1 MITISGKSV
10 CAGVAFGSV
19 FVFSREESTIKRR
32 HIESSDEEISRFESA
47 RKKAIEELGMLYDK
61 AISEVGEANAMIFQI
76 HQMMLEDLDYIES
89 IKNIITDQLIN
100 AETAVGQTCDNFV
113 QMFKAMDDDYM
124 RERSADVKD
133 VSERL
138 IKILSGK
145 DKGGIVASEP
155 VIIIA
160 DDLVPSET
168 VQFDKSKILAFVTEN
183 GSTNSHTS
191 ILARM
196 MNIPAIIGATGSL
209 KTEFDGKQAVVDGF
223 TGTIYIDPDH
233 DTINKMTQKKKEI
246 EEQTKLLELLKGRK
260 SITKDGQHID
270 LCANIGNVHDIGS
283 VLKNDAEGIGLFRSE
298 FLYLESKDYPS
309 EDVQFGAY
317 KEVLSKMVNK
327 RVIIRTLDIG
337 ADKQVD
343 YFDMPKEG
351 NPAMGIRAIRICL
364 QRPDIFKTQL
374 RALYRASVFGRLAI
388 MFPMITSE
396 WEILKVLEIIEEVK
410 KELESEGISYSDN
423 IELGCMI
430 ETPAAAVISDVLA
443 KHLDFFSIGT
453 NDLTQYTL
461 AADRQNPNI
470 GDFCDTHHIAV
481 LRLINT
487 VVQNAHK
494 NGIWVGICGELGADL
509 ALTDVFLAM
518 GVDELSVTPSTVL
531 PIRKKVIETD
541 VSAIKD
547 KVLSKYLIQS

>member
-1 MITISGKSV
+1 MITISGKTV
-10 CAGVAFGSV
+10 CAGVAFGPV
-19 FVFSREESTIKRR
+19 FVFSREESTIKRH
-32 HIESSDEEISRFESA
+32 HIESSEEEIARFEKA
-47 RKKAIEELGMLYDK
+47 REKAIDELGMLYDK
-61 AISEVGEANAMIFQI
+61 AIAEVGEANAMIFQI

-113 QMFKAMDDDYM
+113 QMFRAMDDAYM

-145 DKGGIVASEP
+145 DKGGIVSDEP
-155 VIIIA
+155 VIIVA
-160 DDLVPSET
+160 DDLAPSET
-168 VQFDKSKILAFVTEN
+168 VQFDKEKILAFVTEG
-183 GSTNSHTS
+183 GSTSSHTS

-196 MNIPAIIGATGSL
+196 MNIPAIIGAKGAL
-209 KTEFDGKQAVVDGF
+209 DNEFNGKQAIVDGF
-223 TGTIYIDPDH
+223 TGTIYIDPDEE
-233 DTINKMTQKKKEI
+233 TIAKMTEKKKEV
-246 EEQTKLLELLKGRK
+246 EEQNKLLQQLKGRE
-260 SITKDGQHID
+260 SVTMDGQHIE
-270 LCANIGNVHDIGS
+270 LCANIGNVLDVGS

-298 FLYLESKDYPS
+298 FLYLESNDYPS

-343 YFDMPKEG
+343 YFNMPKEE

-364 QRPDIFKTQL
+364 QRPEIFKTQL
-374 RALYRASVFGRLAI
+374 RALYRASVFGKLAI
-388 MFPMITSE
+388 MFPMIASE
-396 WEILKVLEIIEEVK
+396 WEVLKVLEIIDEVK
-410 KELESEGISYSDN
+410 AELDSEGIAYSKN

-430 ETPAAAVISDVLA
+430 ETPAAAVTSDILS
-443 KHLDFFSIGT
+443 KYLDFFSIGT

-461 AADRQNPNI
+461 AADRQNPDI
-470 GDFCDTHHIAV
+470 GEFCDTHHTAI
-481 LRLINT
+481 LRLINM

-494 NGIWVGICGELGADL
+494 NGTWVGICGELGADL
-509 ALTDVFLAM
+509 ELTETFLAI
-518 GVDELSVTPSTVL
+518 GVDELSVTPSAIL

-541 VSAIKD
+541 VSEIKD
-547 KVLSKYLIQS
+547 KVLSKYLM

>member
-1 MITISGKSV
+1 MITLSGRPV
-10 CAGVAFGSV
+10 CAGVAFGPI

-32 HIESSDEEISRFESA
+32 HIESSEEEINRFEKA
-47 RKKAIEELGMLYDK
+47 RETAIKELGILYDK
-61 AISEVGEANAMIFQI
+61 ALSEVGEANAMIFQI

-113 QMFKAMDDDYM
+113 QMFQAMDDAYM

-145 DKGGIVASEP
+145 GSGGIVSDEP
-155 VIIIA
+155 VIIVS
-160 DDLVPSET
+160 DDLAPSET
-168 VQFDKSKILAFVTEN
+168 VQFDKNKILAFVTEG
-183 GSTNSHTS
+183 GSTSSHTS

-196 MNIPAIIGATGSL
+196 MNIPAIIGA
-209 KTEFDGKQAVVDGF
+209 DGVLNSEYNGKAAIADGI
-223 TGTIYIDPDH
+223 TGTLYIDPDEE
-233 DTINKMTQKKKEI
+233 TVSKMTAKKKEL
-246 EEQTKLLELLKGRK
+246 EEQTKLLLKLKGK
-260 SITKDGQHID
+260 ESVTKDGHRIE
-270 LCANIGNVHDIGS
+270 LCANIGNVHDIGT

-317 KEVLSKMVNK
+317 KEVLSNMVNK

-343 YFDMPKEG
+343 YFNMPKEE

-364 QRPDIFKTQL
+364 QRPDVFKTQL
-374 RALYRASVFGRLAI
+374 RALYRASVFGKLAV
-388 MFPMITSE
+388 MFPMIASE
-396 WEILKVLEIIEEVK
+396 WEVLRVLEIIDEVK
-410 KELESEGISYSDN
+410 AELDSEGIAYSKN

-430 ETPAAAVISDVLA
+430 ETPAAAVTSDILS

-470 GDFCDTHHIAV
+470 GEFCDTHHTAV
-481 LRLINT
+481 LRLINL

-494 NGIWVGICGELGADL
+494 NGAWVGICGELGADL
-509 ALTDVFLAM
+509 ELTEMFLAM
-518 GVDELSVTPSTVL
+518 GLDELSVTPSAIL
-531 PIRKKVIETD
+531 PIRKKVLETD
-541 VSAIKD
+541 VSEIKD
-547 KVLSKYLIQS
+547 SVLSKYLI

>member
-1 MITISGKSV
+1 MITISGKTV
-10 CAGVAFGSV
+10 CTGVAFGPV
-19 FVFSREESTIKRR
+19 FVFSREESTIKRH
-32 HIESSDEEISRFESA
+32 HIESSDDEIARFEIA

-61 AISEVGEANAMIFQI
+61 AISEVGESNAMIFQI

-145 DKGGIVASEP
+145 DNGGIVTSEP
-155 VIIIA
+155 VIIVA
-160 DDLVPSET
+160 DDLAPSET
-168 VQFDKSKILAFVTEN
+168 VQFDKSKILAFVTEG

-196 MNIPAIIGATGSL
+196 MNIPAVIGAKGSL
-209 KTEFDGKQAVVDGF
+209 KSEFNGKRAIVDGF
-223 TGTIYIDPDH
+223 TGTMYIDPDEE
-233 DTINKMTQKKKEI
+233 TVKKLTKKKQEI
-246 EEQTKLLELLKGRK
+246 EEQTKFLEKLKGCE
-260 SITKDGQHID
+260 SVTKDGQRID
-270 LCANIGNVHDIGS
+270 LFANIGNVLDVGS
-283 VLKNDAEGIGLFRSE
+283 ALKNDAEGIGLFRSE

-337 ADKQVD
+337 ADKQVG
-343 YFDMPKEG
+343 YFNMPKEE

-364 QRPDIFKTQL
+364 KRPDIFKTQL

-388 MFPMITSE
+388 MFPMIASE
-396 WEILKVLEIIEEVK
+396 WEILKVLEIIDEVK
-410 KELESEGISYSDN
+410 AELDSEGIARILQSY
-423 IELGCMI
+423 
-430 ETPAAAVISDVLA
+430 
-443 KHLDFFSIGT
+443 
-453 NDLTQYTL
+453 
-461 AADRQNPNI
+461 
-470 GDFCDTHHIAV
+470 
-481 LRLINT
+481 
-487 VVQNAHK
+487 
-494 NGIWVGICGELGADL
+494 
-509 ALTDVFLAM
+509 
-518 GVDELSVTPSTVL
+518 
-531 PIRKKVIETD
+531 
-541 VSAIKD
+541 
-547 KVLSKYLIQS
+547 

>member
-1 MITISGKSV
+1 MITISGKTV
-10 CAGVAFGSV
+10 CAGVAFGPV

-32 HIESSDEEISRFESA
+32 HIESSEEEIARFEKA
-47 RKKAIEELGMLYDK
+47 REKAIEELGMLYDK
-61 AISEVGEANAMIFQI
+61 AIAEVGEANAMIFQI

-113 QMFKAMDDDYM
+113 QMFRAMDDAYM

-145 DKGGIVASEP
+145 DKGGIVSAEP
-155 VIIIA
+155 VIIVA
-160 DDLVPSET
+160 DDLAPSET
-168 VQFDKSKILAFVTEN
+168 VQFDKEKILAFVTEG
-183 GSTNSHTS
+183 GSTSSHTS

-196 MNIPAIIGATGSL
+196 MNIPAIIGAKGAL
-209 KTEFDGKQAVVDGF
+209 DNDFNGKQAIIDGF
-223 TGTIYIDPDH
+223 TGTMYIDPDEE
-233 DTINKMTQKKKEI
+233 TITKMTAKKKEV
-246 EEQTKLLELLKGRK
+246 EEQNKLLQQLKGK
-260 SITKDGQHID
+260 ESITKDGHHIE
-270 LCANIGNVHDIGS
+270 LCANIGNVLDIGS

-298 FLYLESKDYPS
+298 FLYLESNDYPS

-317 KEVLSKMVNK
+317 KEVLSKMINK

-343 YFDMPKEG
+343 YFNMPKEE

-364 QRPDIFKTQL
+364 QRPDVFKTQL
-374 RALYRASVFGRLAI
+374 RALYRASVFGKLAI
-388 MFPMITSE
+388 MFPMIASE
-396 WEILKVLEIIEEVK
+396 WEVLKVLEIIDEVK
-410 KELESEGISYSDN
+410 AELDSEGIAYSKN

-430 ETPAAAVISDVLA
+430 ETPAAAVTSDILS

-461 AADRQNPNI
+461 AADRQNPDI
-470 GDFCDTHHIAV
+470 GEFCDTHHVAI
-481 LRLINT
+481 LRLINM

-494 NGIWVGICGELGADL
+494 NGTWVGICGELGADL
-509 ALTDVFLAM
+509 ELTETFLAI
-518 GVDELSVTPSTVL
+518 GVDELSVTPSAIL

-541 VSAIKD
+541 VSEIKD
-547 KVLSKYLIQS
+547 KVLSKYLM

>member
-1 MITISGKSV
+1 MITISGKTV
-10 CAGVAFGSV
+10 CAGVAFGPV
-19 FVFSREESTIKRR
+19 FVFSREESTIKRH
-32 HIESSDEEISRFESA
+32 HIESSEEEIARFEKA
-47 RKKAIEELGMLYDK
+47 REKAIEELGMLYDK
-61 AISEVGEANAMIFQI
+61 AIAEVGEANAMIFQI

-113 QMFKAMDDDYM
+113 QMFRAMDDAYM

-145 DKGGIVASEP
+145 DKGGIVSDEP
-155 VIIIA
+155 VIIVA
-160 DDLVPSET
+160 DDLAPSET
-168 VQFDKSKILAFVTEN
+168 VQFDKEKILAFVTEG
-183 GSTNSHTS
+183 GSTSSHTS

-196 MNIPAIIGATGSL
+196 MNIPAIIGAKGAL
-209 KTEFDGKQAVVDGF
+209 DNDFNGKQAIIDGF
-223 TGTIYIDPDH
+223 TGTMYIDPDEE
-233 DTINKMTQKKKEI
+233 TITKMTAKKKEV
-246 EEQTKLLELLKGRK
+246 EEQNKLLQQLKGK
-260 SITKDGQHID
+260 ESVTKDGHHIE
-270 LCANIGNVHDIGS
+270 LCANIGNVLDIGS

-298 FLYLESKDYPS
+298 FLYLESNDYPS

-317 KEVLSKMVNK
+317 KEVLSKMINK

-343 YFDMPKEG
+343 YFNMPKEE

-364 QRPDIFKTQL
+364 QRPDVFKTQL
-374 RALYRASVFGRLAI
+374 RALYRASVFGKLAI
-388 MFPMITSE
+388 MFPMIASE
-396 WEILKVLEIIEEVK
+396 WEVLKVLEIIDEVK
-410 KELESEGISYSDN
+410 AELDSEGIAYSKN

-430 ETPAAAVISDVLA
+430 ETPAAAVTSDILS

-461 AADRQNPNI
+461 AADRQNPDI
-470 GDFCDTHHIAV
+470 GEFCDTHHVAI
-481 LRLINT
+481 LRLINM

-494 NGIWVGICGELGADL
+494 NGTWVGICGELGADL
-509 ALTDVFLAM
+509 ELTETFLAI
-518 GVDELSVTPSTVL
+518 GVDELSVTPSAIL

-541 VSAIKD
+541 VSEIKD
-547 KVLSKYLIQS
+547 KVLSKYLM

>member
-1 MITISGKSV
+1 MITISGKTV
-10 CAGVAFGSV
+10 CAGIAFGPV
-19 FVFSREESTIKRR
+19 FVFSREESTIKRH
-32 HIESSDEEISRFESA
+32 HIESSEEEIARFEKA
-47 RKKAIEELGMLYDK
+47 REKAIEELGMLYDK
-61 AISEVGEANAMIFQI
+61 AIAEVGEANAMIFQI

-113 QMFKAMDDDYM
+113 QMFRAMDDAYM

-145 DKGGIVASEP
+145 DKGGIVSDEP
-155 VIIIA
+155 VIIVA
-160 DDLVPSET
+160 DDLAPSET
-168 VQFDKSKILAFVTEN
+168 VQFDKKKILAFVTEG
-183 GSTNSHTS
+183 GSTSSHTS

-196 MNIPAIIGATGSL
+196 MNIPAIIGAKGAL
-209 KTEFDGKQAVVDGF
+209 DNDFNGKQAIIDGF
-223 TGTIYIDPDH
+223 TGTMYIDPDEE
-233 DTINKMTQKKKEI
+233 TITKMTAKKKEV
-246 EEQTKLLELLKGRK
+246 EEQNKLLQQLKGK
-260 SITKDGQHID
+260 ESITKDGHHIE
-270 LCANIGNVHDIGS
+270 LCANIGNVLDIGS

-298 FLYLESKDYPS
+298 FLYLESNDYPS

-317 KEVLSKMVNK
+317 KEVLSKMINK

-343 YFDMPKEG
+343 YFNMPKEE

-364 QRPDIFKTQL
+364 QRPDVFKTQL
-374 RALYRASVFGRLAI
+374 RALYRASVFGKLAI
-388 MFPMITSE
+388 MFPMIASE
-396 WEILKVLEIIEEVK
+396 WEVLKVLEIIDEVK
-410 KELESEGISYSDN
+410 AELDSEGIAYSKN

-430 ETPAAAVISDVLA
+430 ETPAAAVTSDILS

-461 AADRQNPNI
+461 AADRQNPDI
-470 GDFCDTHHIAV
+470 GEFCDTHHVAI
-481 LRLINT
+481 LRLINM

-494 NGIWVGICGELGADL
+494 NGTWVGICGELGADL
-509 ALTDVFLAM
+509 ELTETFLAI
-518 GVDELSVTPSTVL
+518 GVDELSVTPSAIL
-531 PIRKKVIETD
+531 PIRKKVIETY
-541 VSAIKD
+541 VSEIKD
-547 KVLSKYLIQS
+547 KVLSKYLM